1 MRFTALLFSFKLKNQ
16 ISECK
21 TFEKKKIIMIYIIYW
36 ISILFSLYQLAK
48 SQTFWTAFGA
58 LSAFGC
64 FIGLLLVYKQFRLSA
79 WINAQ
84 DIFTDYPFEKDRT
97 KILKK
102 WDELIEHL
110 KDPGKKVLPSI
121 ENSAAKN
128 VCRKMDQLCHLAD
141 KKFIK
146 KDELFKYWKV
156 PIGKSWIIIEN
167 KHKIV
172 TKEREKSKKH
182 SDKWHAFNTLGKEAA
197 NMIRSEFGLDEN
209 FEINATKR

>member
-1 MRFTALLFSFKLKNQ
+1 MLFALDQF
-16 ISECK
+16 
-21 TFEKKKIIMIYIIYW
+21 
-36 ISILFSLYQLAK
+36 AK

-84 DIFTDYPFEKDRT
+84 DIFTDRPFLEDRT
-97 KILKK
+97 KILEK

-110 KDPGKKVLPSI
+110 KNPSKKGFPAIDISV
-121 ENSAAKN
+121 AKD

-146 KDELFKYWKV
+146 RDELFKYWKV
-156 PIGKSWIIIEN
+156 PIGKCWIIIEN

-172 TKEREKSKKH
+172 SKERTKSKKH
-182 SDKWHAFNTLGKEAA
+182 SDKWHAFSTLGKEAA
-197 NMIRSEFGLDEN
+197 NIIRSDFGLDEN
-209 FEINATKR
+209 FEINATKS